1 MESAPS
7 YADVYPLI
15 RSGGLFVMLIG
26 AAIVLGSIWFR
37 SRNALLGLGATI
49 AAVAV
54 SLSAARLAAPYGV
67 PTFAQ
72 VAWLV
77 TAVVAEVV
85 ALVFVIRRFAPH
97 GERAVLLAILVV
109 VGMHFLPMA
118 PAFGPL
124 AAVLG
129 VVCAVNAL
137 AAVRI
142 SGYPLRAVWAIDGG
156 LKIAVG
162 ALMWWLPLVG
172 TAGNSAV

>member
-1 MESAPS
+1 
-7 YADVYPLI
+7 
-15 RSGGLFVMLIG
+15 MLMG
-26 AAIVLGSIWFR
+26 AAILLGAIWFR
-37 SRNALLGLGATI
+37 SRNVLLALGAMLAT
-49 AAVAV
+49 VAV

-77 TAVVAEVV
+77 TAVVAEVA
-85 ALVFVIRRFAPH
+85 ALVLVIRHFAPR

-109 VGMHFLPMA
+109 VGLHFIPMT

-137 AAVRI
+137 VAMRI
-142 SGYPLRAVWAIDGG
+142 SQYPLRAVWATDGG
-156 LKIAVG
+156 LKIALG
-162 ALMWWLPLVG
+162 ALMWFMPLFG
-172 TAGNSAV
+172 TDGSAAV